1 MKKFFALFLCC
12 ALLTGLLAACG
23 SGDGTAPPFASPS
36 DIETAAPAG
45 TEASDAPPVSDAS
58 DEAGET
64 QSANDDGGIN
74 YKGLSSRSV
83 TLDDIQA
90 AEGREP
96 DFEFT
101 AGDTTYYVYNNVT
114 LDDLTFSQVQFSFND
129 TSLRVSCTNST
140 QTDPSETVSAWN
152 TALSAIYGTPSENG
166 GNYTWSDGSGN
177 YITLCAIN
185 ETTAQLAFYLCKQ

>member
-12 ALLTGLLAACG
+12 ALLAGLLAACG
-23 SGDGTAPPFASPS
+23 SGDGTAPPFMSPS

-45 TEASDAPPVSDAS
+45 TEASEIPAASDAA
-58 DEAGET
+58 DAADET
-64 QSANDDGGIN
+64 QSVYDDSVIN

-83 TLDDIQA
+83 TLDDIKA

-114 LDDLTFSQVQFSFND
+114 LDELTFSQVQFSFSD
-129 TSLRVSCTNST
+129 SSLRVSCTSST
-140 QTDPSETVSAWN
+140 QTDPSEAVSAWN
-152 TALSAIYGTPSENG
+152 TALSAIYGTPSESG

-185 ETTAQLAFYLCKQ
+185 ETTAQLAFYLCR

>member
-1 MKKFFALFLCC
+1 MKKILALFLCV
-12 ALLTGLLAACG
+12 LLTVGLFACG
-23 SGDGTAPPFASPS
+23 GETESETSTSASTEATEAPTSALVETPA
-36 DIETAAPAG
+36 DIETAP
-45 TEASDAPPVSDAS
+45 TEEVHDHLH
-58 DEAGET
+58 
-64 QSANDDGGIN
+64 IN

-83 TLDDIQA
+83 TLDDIKA

-114 LDDLTFSQVQFSFND
+114 LDELTFSQVQFSFSD
-129 TSLRVSCTNST
+129 SSLRVSCTSST
-140 QTDPSETVSAWN
+140 QTDPSEAVSAWN
-152 TALSAIYGTPSENG
+152 TALSAIYGTPSESG

-185 ETTAQLAFYLCKQ
+185 ETTAQLAFYLCR